1 MDLPQDPP
9 PAHGQC
15 SQRFSSRDG
24 TAPSAGNHP
33 TVSFPGARSL
43 PLKLAWSR
51 FYLNSKLPFEDVL
64 VIFNQ
69 IAEAIH
75 SKTHETSFPREIV
88 TQQTLNFY
96 ELVESLVNDL
106 RQIQQHGCEN
116 RVRSVTHHQE
126 SHRSSLS
133 TSRSLHHD

>member
-24 TAPSAGNHP
+24 AAPSEGNHP

-75 SKTHETSFPREIV
+75 SKTHETSFPIV
-88 TQQTLNFY
+88 TQPTLDFY

-106 RQIQQHGCEN
+106 RQKQQHGCEN